1 METKAKTKNKAKV
14 KPIAKTQKKTN
25 TKVKINAKT
34 KTKANKKEKQARRN
48 MYGVIVNK
56 PSNFYMNLL
65 SDDAY
70 EKMKEMNTSDGFIL
84 KWQQQRVL
92 YSAILG
98 IVVVIIG
105 FYIKMPMISL
115 FGPLLAFVWFFM
127 KGKSIDQNYMVY
139 KFNRALEFA
148 KFTRLVVPYLRSD
161 SNGGSESRVYTTLSA
176 VVGRL
181 DTKEDRQLLAT
192 LLYEMTQRPGDKQP
206 YVDYA
211 MKVGGTDFAITF
223 METIYDIRQGSAN
236 LNIVERLSRE
246 SNEQVQGLMKDI
258 VRMKNKKLLM
268 IATKATMPV
277 MIIILGSI
285 VAIAV
290 QSFSGVNINL
300 GGLGGK

>member
-1 METKAKTKNKAKV
+1 METKAKKKNKAKV
-14 KPIAKTQKKTN
+14 KPIANTKKKT
-25 TKVKINAKT
+25 KAKT
-34 KTKANKKEKQARRN
+34 KTKKQEKQARRN
-48 MYGVIVNK
+48 MYGVIVDK

-105 FYIKMPMISL
+105 FSIKMPLISL

-246 SNEQVQGLMKDI
+246 SNEQVQGLMRDI
-258 VRMKNKKLLM
+258 VQMKTKKLLM

-290 QSFSGVNINL
+290 HSFSGVDINL
-300 GGLGGK
+300 GGLSGK

>member
-1 METKAKTKNKAKV
+1 METKAKTKKKAKV
-14 KPIAKTQKKTN
+14 KPIANTKKKTN
-25 TKVKINAKT
+25 TKVKTTT
-34 KTKANKKEKQARRN
+34 KSKKKEKQARRN
-48 MYGVIVNK
+48 MYGVILDK
-56 PSNFYMNLL
+56 PSNVYMNLL

-84 KWQQQRVL
+84 KWQKQRVL

-105 FYIKMPMISL
+105 FSIKMPLISL
-115 FGPLLAFVWFFM
+115 FGPLFAFALFFM

-246 SNEQVQGLMKDI
+246 SNEQVQGLMRDI
-258 VRMKNKKLLM
+258 VQMKTKKLLM

-290 QSFSGVNINL
+290 HSFSGVDINL
-300 GGLGGK
+300 GGLSGK

>member
-1 METKAKTKNKAKV
+1 MVTKAKTKNKV
-14 KPIAKTQKKTN
+14 KPATKPKK
-25 TKVKINAKT
+25 KT
-34 KTKANKKEKQARRN
+34 KTKKQKSEKQARRN

-56 PSNFYMNLL
+56 PSGFYMNFL

-70 EKMKEMNTSDGFIL
+70 EKMKEMNTSDAFIL
-84 KWQQQRVL
+84 KWQKQRVL
-92 YSAILG
+92 YSILMG
-98 IVVVIIG
+98 VFVVLIG
-105 FYIKMPMISL
+105 FYIKMPMIAL

-192 LLYEMTQRPGDKQP
+192 LLYEMTQRPEDKQP

-290 QSFSGVNINL
+290 QSFSGVDINL
-300 GGLGGK
+300 GGLNGK

>member
-1 METKAKTKNKAKV
+1 METKAKTKTKNKAKV
-14 KPIAKTQKKTN
+14 KPIANTKKKTN
-25 TKVKINAKT
+25 TKVEK
-34 KTKANKKEKQARRN
+34 KTKAKKKEKQARRN
-48 MYGVIVNK
+48 MYGVLVDK
-56 PSNFYMNLL
+56 PSNVYMNLL

-70 EKMKEMNTSDGFIL
+70 EKMKEMNTSDGFIM
-84 KWQQQRVL
+84 KWQKQRVL

-105 FYIKMPMISL
+105 FSIKMPLISL
-115 FGPLLAFVWFFM
+115 FGPLFAFALFFM

-192 LLYEMTQRPGDKQP
+192 LLYEMTQRPSDKQP

-258 VRMKNKKLLM
+258 VQMKTKKLLM

-290 QSFSGVNINL
+290 HSFSGVNVDL
-300 GGLGGK
+300 GGLSGK

>member
-1 METKAKTKNKAKV
+1 MVTKAKTKNKV
-14 KPIAKTQKKTN
+14 KPVTQPKKKT
-25 TKVKINAKT
+25 KP
-34 KTKANKKEKQARRN
+34 KKQKNEKQAIRN

-56 PSNFYMNLL
+56 PSGFYMNFL

-84 KWQQQRVL
+84 KWQKQRVL
-92 YSAILG
+92 YSALMGVFVIL
-98 IVVVIIG
+98 IG
-105 FYIKMPMISL
+105 FYIKMPLIAL

-192 LLYEMTQRPGDKQP
+192 LLYEMTQRPEDKQP

-290 QSFSGVNINL
+290 HSFSGVDINL
-300 GGLGGK
+300 GGLNGK

>member
-14 KPIAKTQKKTN
+14 KPIAKTQKQTN
-25 TKVKINAKT
+25 TKVKTNAKA
-34 KTKANKKEKQARRN
+34 KAKNKKKQTRRN
-48 MYGVIVNK
+48 MFGVIVNK

-84 KWQQQRVL
+84 KWQKQRVL

-105 FYIKMPMISL
+105 FSIKMPLISL
-115 FGPLLAFVWFFM
+115 FGPLLMFVWFYM

-192 LLYEMTQRPGDKQP
+192 LLYEMTQRPSDKQP

-290 QSFSGVNINL
+290 QSFSGVNIDL

>member
-1 METKAKTKNKAKV
+1 MVTKAKTKTKNKV
-14 KPIAKTQKKTN
+14 KPVTQPKKKT
-25 TKVKINAKT
+25 KP
-34 KTKANKKEKQARRN
+34 KKQKNEKQARRN

-56 PSNFYMNLL
+56 PSGFYMNFL

-92 YSAILG
+92 YSALMGVFVIL
-98 IVVVIIG
+98 IG
-105 FYIKMPMISL
+105 FYIKMPLIAL
-115 FGPLLAFVWFFM
+115 FGPLLAFAWFFM

-192 LLYEMTQRPGDKQP
+192 LLYEMTQRPEDKQP

-290 QSFSGVNINL
+290 QSFSGVDINL
-300 GGLGGK
+300 GGLNGK

>member
-1 METKAKTKNKAKV
+1 MVTKAKTKKKV
-14 KPIAKTQKKTN
+14 KPATQQKK
-25 TKVKINAKT
+25 KT
-34 KTKANKKEKQARRN
+34 KQKKQKNEKQARRN

-56 PSNFYMNLL
+56 PSGFYMNFL

-84 KWQQQRVL
+84 KWQKQRVL
-92 YSAILG
+92 YSALMGVFVIL
-98 IVVVIIG
+98 IG
-105 FYIKMPMISL
+105 FYIKMPLIAL
-115 FGPLLAFVWFFM
+115 FGPLLAFVWFYM

-192 LLYEMTQRPGDKQP
+192 LLYEMTQRPEDKQP

-246 SNEQVQGLMKDI
+246 SNEQVQGLMKEI

-290 QSFSGVNINL
+290 HSFSGVDINL
-300 GGLGGK
+300 GGLSGK